1 MTSQFWD
8 RWQAADR
15 DTPSIEL
22 NPPWITLPTQMQQ
35 LLLMDGLDGKNEDA
49 VEERTGSALKRSRRF
64 HLVFERL
71 GVLQYR
77 NNTTR
82 LTKLGKQ
89 LQAEAGDEPYRRL
102 AVAALEIA
110 RRYQLKNP
118 VDETTGEYPDDF
130 TIHPYWAI
138 LRAVDGLDGKLH
150 WDELNRVLMWLKT
163 DADVDNAISKIK
175 HARSQPGYDPV
186 RNGTANVPLGDRAY
200 DADAVA
206 DGRTVDGQM
215 RDQKTTPWFRR
226 AGCAGLLLENPGSD
240 GEGYWF
246 IPNKLRDVVHAAVTR
261 DPPSFRKFETPE
273 AWLAF
278 MDADDATSNSAT
290 LPPHGLRNPKSLTT
304 EDISTTLKAYGLTYA
319 PNVIERFHRGLNY
332 LDTKH
337 FVILTGLS
345 GTGKTALAH
354 GYART
359 VHGLP
364 SLSGE
369 TDPFFFLCA
378 VKPDWTD
385 PTGLLGYFDVLSGS
399 YLAPPFLRAILTAV
413 SEPRAAVFVV
423 LDEMNLARVEYYLA
437 DVLSAMETGLP
448 LHLHDR
454 QNDLMTSD
462 GIAVPRHV
470 AWPTNVYL
478 VGTIN
483 VDETTHSISDKV
495 LDRAVLI
502 DLSEVDFDA
511 CFSALTAKHPEAI
524 TAIARCKEV
533 LAAMHKCLSPHS
545 LAFGYRVAGE
555 VCVYVLYATQA
566 NRDDTLVDAAL
577 DEQLVQK
584 ILPKLRGNEKHRQM
598 LEDIQGVLAG
608 ISSTGFVHTHQKVTR
623 LVEDLAAYGS
633 FHASR

>member
-1 MTSQFWD
+1 MPSPFWD
-8 RWQAADR
+8 RWQAGDR
-15 DTPSIEL
+15 DSLSMEVS
-22 NPPWITLPTQMQQ
+22 PPWLTLPNQMQQ
-35 LLLMDGLDGKNEDA
+35 LLLMEGFDGKNDDA
-49 VEERTGSALKRSRRF
+49 VEERTGSELSRSRRW
-64 HLVFERL
+64 HKILERL

-82 LTKLGKQ
+82 LTSLGRRLK
-89 LQAEAGDEPYRRL
+89 AEAGDEPYRRL
-102 AVAALEIA
+102 ACAALETA

-118 VDETTGEYPDDF
+118 DDETSGEYPDDF

-138 LRAVDGLDGKLH
+138 LRAADALDGKLH

-163 DADVDNAISKIK
+163 DADVANAISHIA
-175 HARSQPGYDPV
+175 HARSQSGYDPV
-186 RNGTANVPLGDRAY
+186 RNGTPAVPLGDRAH

-206 DGRTVDGQM
+206 DGRTVDGQV

-226 AGCAGLLLENPGSD
+226 AGCAGLLLESPGSD
-240 GEGYWF
+240 GKGYWH
-246 IPNKLRDVVHAAVTR
+246 IPERLRDVVHAAVTR
-261 DPPSFRKFETPE
+261 DPPSFRKFENSE

-278 MDADDATSNSAT
+278 MDADDSTSASAP
-290 LPPHGLRNPKSLTT
+290 LPPHGLRSPTSLTT
-304 EDISTTLKAYGLTYA
+304 EVISATLKAYGLTYA

-332 LDTKH
+332 LDAKH
-337 FVILTGLS
+337 FVILSGLS
-345 GTGKTALAH
+345 GTGKTALAR
-354 GYART
+354 GYARA
-359 VHGLP
+359 VHGFP

-369 TDPFFFLCA
+369 PDPFFFLCA

-437 DVLSAMETGLP
+437 DVLSAIETGLP

-454 QNDLMTSD
+454 HNDLITSD
-462 GIAVPRHV
+462 GIAVPRHI
-470 AWPTNVYL
+470 AWPTNLYL

-502 DLSEVDFDA
+502 DLSAVDFDA
-511 CFSALTAKHPEAI
+511 CFSALSAKHPEAESV
-524 TAIARCKEV
+524 IARCKEV

-555 VCVYVLYATQA
+555 VCSYVLYATQA
-566 NRDDTLVDAAL
+566 NRDATIVDAAL

-584 ILPKLRGNEKHRQM
+584 ILPKLRGNEKQRQM
-598 LEDIQGVLAG
+598 LEDIQGALAG
-608 ISSTGFVHTHQKVTR
+608 YSSTGFAHTHQKITR
-623 LVEDLAAYGS
+623 LIDDLGEYGS